1 MGFLQEIANTVW
13 NSDLTESSGL
23 HWRSS
28 QTGLEKNCLNTQGK
42 LSKGK
47 QMGHFLSYG
56 NGN

>member
-56 NGN
+56 S